1 LAQAGYI
8 ICASPRS
15 GSTLLCDFLT
25 RSGAGAPE
33 SYFRP
38 ASIPGYAERWRVP
51 IDGSQFGADYVSA
64 VRRAGEAGTDRFG
77 MRVMWTDAPAFL
89 HRLAE
94 LHPSAQDEP
103 DALRLAFGVRRF
115 VRLSRRD
122 MIAQAVSL
130 VMASQSGLWHLNADG
145 SERERAKPHEEPHYD
160 RAAIAAELEVLR
172 REDEGWT
179 RWFSNHQLPPYHVEY
194 ESLSADPS
202 ATLSGVAEYLGV
214 SGLSSLLPGTAR
226 TAGDL
231 NTEWTARFKREN
243 ERR

>member
-1 LAQAGYI
+1 MTEAGYI

-15 GSTLLCDFLT
+15 GSTLLCDLLT

-38 ASIPGYAERWRVP
+38 DSIPGYAERWRVP
-51 IDGSQFGADYVSA
+51 IDGGQFSVAYVSA
-64 VRRAGEAGTDRFG
+64 VRRAGEAGTGRFG

-94 LHPSAQDEP
+94 LHPAAQDQP
-103 DALRLAFGVRRF
+103 DALRLAFGVRKF

-130 VMASQSGLWHLNADG
+130 VIANQSGLWHVNADG
-145 SERERAKPHEEPHYD
+145 SERQRAKPHEDPRYD
-160 RAAIAAELEVLR
+160 SAAIAAELKVLR

-179 RWFSNHQLPPYHVEY
+179 RWFSDHQLRPYHVDY

-202 ATLSGVAEYLGV
+202 ATLSGVAEYLEV
-214 SGLSSLLPGTAR
+214 SGLSSLSPGTAR
-226 TAGDL
+226 MASNL
-231 NTEWTARFKREN
+231 NTEWTIRFKREF
-243 ERR
+243 EGR